1 MIGLDT
7 NVLVRYIAQDDPKQ
21 SALASKLIDGLTIDN
36 PGFITIVTVVEL
48 VWVLQSC
55 YKSTKVEIVNVLN
68 ALIAS
73 KEMIVENT
81 ETLIRAIRI
90 FSLSK
95 ADFSDCLIER
105 SADKAGCEYSVTFDI
120 GAIKHAGFK
129 SL

>member
-7 NVLVRYIAQDDPKQ
+7 NVLIRYIAQDDPRQ
-21 SALASKLIDGLTIDN
+21 SALASKLIDGLTKDN

-55 YKSTKVEIVNVLN
+55 YKSTKVEIANILN
-68 ALIAS
+68 ALIAT
-73 KEMIVENT
+73 KELIIENT
-81 ETLIRAIRI
+81 ETVIRATRI

-105 SADKAGCEYSVTFDI
+105 SADKAGCEYSVTFDL

>member
-81 ETLIRAIRI
+81 ETVIRAIRI

>member
-21 SALASKLIDGLTIDN
+21 SALATKLIDSLTKDN
-36 PGFITIVTVVEL
+36 PGFITVVTVVEL
-48 VWVLQSC
+48 VWVMQTC
-55 YKSTKVEIVNVLN
+55 YQLTKLEVVNILNMLIATKELMIENNETVIKATKV
-68 ALIAS
+68 
-73 KEMIVENT
+73 
-81 ETLIRAIRI
+81 

-95 ADFSDCLIER
+95 ADFADCLIER
-105 SADKAGCEYSVTFDI
+105 LADKAGCKYSVTFDV